1 MRQPSA
7 PDRPRRATT
16 VAVGVAGA
24 LDVGSI
30 LVFVAIGRSSHQH
43 GVTTGGMVSTSWPF
57 LVGAACGWGAIRAWR
72 RPLQIA
78 PSGVVIWITCV
89 AVGMAL
95 RVVAGQGTAL
105 AFVIVALVFLGMMLL
120 GWRVGSK
127 ALTNIGATGAVA
139 PAGETGQGIA
149 GD

>member
-1 MRQPSA
+1 
-7 PDRPRRATT
+7 
-16 VAVGVAGA
+16 VAVAAAIA

-43 GVTTGGMVSTSWPF
+43 GVTTGGMASTSWPF
-57 LVGAACGWGAIRAWR
+57 LMGAACGWGAIRAWR
-72 RPLQIA
+72 RPLRIA

-89 AVGMAL
+89 VVGMAL

-105 AFVIVALVFLGMMLL
+105 AFVIVALAFLGMMLL
-120 GWRVGSK
+120 GWRVGVR
-127 ALTNIGATGAVA
+127 ALTTVGATGAVA
-139 PAGETGQGIA
+139 PTGESARGLS